1 MPKNVKKKSQI
12 LTWIIPQP
20 EDAVLHT
27 LLSWLKEEALF
38 GHHHSVP
45 CILNRVEI
53 GKFWHYGLKCG
64 RGGWHRPSE
73 SQIGLNSFLPPTW
86 WFCPTPLWIWW
97 WADVPNW
104 ALVKLTLSWQS
115 NIGGH
120 FRHGQDWLLWSQILN
135 NPTNFWKGVQS
146 PGSPTWQDTVLES
159 SGFVNSDGNRCRQ
172 RTCSDPHFKT
182 PFTPLF
188 PLAHWIV

>member
-1 MPKNVKKKSQI
+1 MLRGHIGNWEVKMSQGQGCSIFTHSRCMKWRIHLDFQDVKEMKSQDSTCVHLFLQLPCRVNNMPKNVKKKKSQI

-64 RGGWHRPSE
+64 RGGWHRPPWIPNRVEQFSATDLVILSHPAYE
-73 SQIGLNSFLPPTW
+73 YDDGQM
-86 WFCPTPLWIWW
+86 CPTGPLSSSHCP
-97 WADVPNW
+97 DN
-104 ALVKLTLSWQS
+104 
-115 NIGGH
+115 
-120 FRHGQDWLLWSQILN
+120 QI
-135 NPTNFWKGVQS
+135 
-146 PGSPTWQDTVLES
+146 
-159 SGFVNSDGNRCRQ
+159 
-172 RTCSDPHFKT
+172 
-182 PFTPLF
+182 
-188 PLAHWIV
+188 